1 MRGEAGTAAEVAVGG
16 PLHDEPPASGEPSGA
31 MLPLRFLGMGL
42 FIAWLSCTHIS
53 LIFPGPD
60 ADLLL
65 LRRGFD
71 IGMRLGDISTF
82 VVFALAA
89 HRIGVLSNRK
99 AALWL
104 SVALCSGGTAL
115 EGLALLPMQAP
126 YALVVGAAAITAVG
140 GAFLF
145 CLWGQVYSRMGK
157 TQVISYGALSCIA
170 AFAVSALIG
179 TVREPFAIIFVSALP
194 LLSLGCALASLR
206 ILPAE
211 RPADSAQRYPMPW
224 KLLAIMA
231 IGSLISG
238 TSGVFMA
245 NTAYMGSIH
254 RISATGLFGLLTLA
268 AMRISHRTQDA
279 RTLAMVT
286 VPLAVGSLCLVP
298 FAEGELAYLV
308 SLLAKLAFVFFA
320 FFILLLMTRIV
331 HRFDVPSLRIFALT
345 RFFTELP
352 LLVGVMAQHVLTDTG
367 LVGNMTV
374 RVAMSLGGI
383 ALVLLCVLIW
393 KSEKAVGED
402 WGAAGVT
409 IEGRVHTPTEAER
422 VARRSDELAARFDLT
437 RREQE
442 IVLLVAQGKTRSQIE
457 SELFLSDN
465 TVKTHIRHAYAK
477 LGVHSKEQ
485 VRDLFDEA
493 R

>member
-1 MRGEAGTAAEVAVGG
+1 MRGETGVLEVAPAAETSDDA
-16 PLHDEPPASGEPSGA
+16 LSASETSVTL
-31 MLPLRFLGMGL
+31 LPLRFLGMGL

-60 ADLLL
+60 ANLLL
-65 LRRGFD
+65 VRRGFD

-82 VVFALAA
+82 VVFALVAR
-89 HRIGVLSNRK
+89 RIGVLSDHRI
-99 AALWL
+99 ALWA
-104 SVALCSGGTAL
+104 SVGLCAGGTAL
-115 EGLALLPMQAP
+115 EGLVLLPSQAP
-126 YALVVGAAAITAVG
+126 YLLVVAVAALTAIG

-145 CLWGQVYSRMGK
+145 CLWGQIYSRMGK
-157 TQVISYGALSCIA
+157 TQVITYGSLSCIA

-179 TVREPFAIIFVSALP
+179 TVREPFAIVFVSLLP
-194 LLSLGCALASLR
+194 ALSLVCAVGSLR
-206 ILPAE
+206 LLPPE
-211 RPADSAQRYPMPW
+211 PPADDAQRYPMPW
-224 KLLAIMA
+224 KLFVIMA
-231 IGSLISG
+231 IGALISG
-238 TSGVFMA
+238 TSGVFMT

-254 RISATGLFGLLTLA
+254 RISATGIFGVLTLVV
-268 AMRISHRTQDA
+268 MRRSRRTQDA
-279 RTLAMVT
+279 RTLAIVT
-286 VPLAVGSLCLVP
+286 VPLAIASLCLVP
-298 FAEGELAYLV
+298 FAEGEFAYLV

-320 FFILLLMTRIV
+320 FFILLVVSRIV
-331 HRFDVPSLRIFALT
+331 HRFDVPSLQIFALT

-352 LLVGVMAQHVLTDTG
+352 LLIGVLSQHVLTDTG
-367 LVGNMTV
+367 FVGNTTV

-383 ALVLLCVLIW
+383 VLVLLCILIW
-393 KSEKAVGED
+393 KSEKSVNDD

-409 IEGRVHTPTEAER
+409 IEGSVHTPTEAER
-422 VARRSDELAARFDLT
+422 MARRSDELAARFDLT

-442 IVLLVAQGKTRSQIE
+442 IVLLVAEGKTRAQIE

-485 VRDLFDEA
+485 VKDLFDEA